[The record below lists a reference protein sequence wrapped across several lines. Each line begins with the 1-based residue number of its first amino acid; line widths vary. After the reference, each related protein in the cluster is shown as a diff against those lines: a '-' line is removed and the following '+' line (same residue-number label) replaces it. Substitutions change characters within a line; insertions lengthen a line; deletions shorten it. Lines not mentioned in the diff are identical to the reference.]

1 MLFFKDVYSSSCN
14 LDYTPWRK
22 DVSYVSSI
30 AWVLCIS
37 GCLIISSEINNSLSL
52 WGVTEDPGVALGMLP
67 QPSVTCIVR
76 KSCTQSP
83 TSAKE
88 SLMLRSA
95 SLTSGRRQNWASSHS
110 VATWCQMNMS
120 SSPLKPWRLP
130 VFVPTSTWW
139 KAVAKMAFTSN
150 CDFTLP
156 CHLHQQD
163 VVLCWGWQAP
173 DKYLTFLWKAL
184 GHGGQGPQVIM
195 SIRTTLQNTQH
206 VIEALCRAKFKF
218 PGHQKFHVSKK
229 WAFTKCNVDKFEDMV
244 AEKQLILD
252 GCGVKYIPNCG
263 PWDKG
268 QTWYS
273 WESQGYPLLKL
284 TNKSYFLSKE
294 RKKWKSNI
302 LNCLE
307 NRGFSA

>member
-218 PGHQKFHVSKK
+218 PGHQKPHVSKK
-229 WAFTKCNVDKFEDMV
+229 WAFTNVMWTSLKTWWLKSSSSWMAVESNTS
-244 AEKQLILD
+244 LIVVP
-252 GCGVKYIPNCG
+252 GT
-263 PWDKG
+263 KG
-268 QTWYS
+268 RPGTH
-273 WESQGYPLLKL
+273 ESLRATP
-284 TNKSYFLSKE
+284 FLSLPTNPTSCPKKE
-294 RKKWKSNI
+294 RNEKAI
-302 LNCLE
+302 
-307 NRGFSA
+307 F